1 MSTAAMNPFNMNMNN
16 FNAFIKKAAEAATCN
31 SECQKQ
37 KTTEQL
43 KQTYLNSE
51 ANLETAPNQVQVS
64 QKNYITFSQG
74 TQAYNELNEKQLQVK
89 ADAIAADFQDKFNNE
104 IQSATTSVDSYKGL
118 LTNLDNVMELYNN
131 YKNENDEL
139 YKTYKDSSSDILTN
153 ERKTYYQDQGISY
166 LHYIYKNIIFTIYA
180 IVITAYVIFNF
191 IYPSQYS
198 LKFRV
203 VMFIILCILP
213 FVSTWLLG
221 VLIHIIY
228 KIYNLLPKNVHLSL

>member
-31 SECQKQ
+31 SECQQQ
-37 KTTEQL
+37 KTSEQL
-43 KQTYLNSE
+43 KQTYLNAE

-74 TQAYNELNEKQLQVK
+74 TQAYNELNEQQLQVK
-89 ADAIAADFQDKFNNE
+89 AETIAAEFQNKFNTE
-104 IQSATTSVDSYKGL
+104 IQTATTSVDSYNGL
-118 LTNLDNVMELYNN
+118 LTNLDNVIELYEN
-131 YKNENDEL
+131 YKNENKEL
-139 YKTYKDSSSDILTN
+139 YTAYKNSSSDILTN

-203 VMFIILCILP
+203 VMFIILSILP